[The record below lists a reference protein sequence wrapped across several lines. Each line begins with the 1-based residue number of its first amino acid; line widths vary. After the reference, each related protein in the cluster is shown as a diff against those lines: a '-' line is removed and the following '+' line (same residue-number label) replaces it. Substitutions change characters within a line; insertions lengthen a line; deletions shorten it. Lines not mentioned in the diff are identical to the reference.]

1 MNPKIKEILE
11 YISQATM
18 SITNVR
24 INPRYVE
31 KVTYKHS
38 KEDTLKSDSLTENVT
53 LFEYDIL
60 HKESTDKR
68 FRVEIYKIPSK
79 SFWWPLDWRNDTSKY
94 ITRVTISLPPTQYSY
109 SSKHL
114 ETIEYCSW
122 LDEGTLEI
130 QKNMFKYLELKN
142 KEAEIAEENQKYEDY
157 IKDIKKTINV
167 SVNRDNKLN
176 DILEEE
182 NESQIHPGRWS

>member
-24 INPRYVE
+24 IKPRYVE

-38 KEDTLKSDSLTENVT
+38 KTGEDTIKSDSSFENVT
-53 LFEYDIL
+53 LFEYDIP

-79 SFWWPLDWRNDTSKY
+79 SFWRNDTSKY

-130 QKNMFKYLELKN
+130 QKNMFKYLELKS

-167 SVNRDNKLN
+167 SVTRDNKLN

-182 NESQIHPGRWS
+182 NENQS

>member
-11 YISQATM
+11 YTSQATM

-24 INPRYVE
+24 IKPRSVD

-38 KEDTLKSDSLTENVT
+38 KTGEDTIKSDSSFENITV
-53 LFEYDIL
+53 FQYDIP
-60 HKESTDKR
+60 HKETTDKR
-68 FRVEIYKIPSK
+68 FRVSIYKVPSK
-79 SFWWPLDWRNDTSKY
+79 SFWGNDTSKY
-94 ITRVTISLPPTQYSY
+94 ITMVEISLPPSQYSY
-109 SSKHL
+109 STKHL

-157 IKDIKKTINV
+157 IKDIKKTINI
-167 SVNRDNKLN
+167 SVTRDNKLN

-182 NESQIHPGRWS
+182 NESQS

>member
-18 SITNVR
+18 SITDVR
-24 INPRYVE
+24 IKPRE
-31 KVTYKHS
+31 MEEVTYKHS
-38 KEDTLKSDSLTENVT
+38 KTGEDTLKSSSLTENVT
-53 LFEYDIL
+53 RFEYDIPY
-60 HKESTDKR
+60 KESTDKR

-79 SFWWPLDWRNDTSKY
+79 NFWRNDTSKY
-94 ITRVTISLPPTQYSY
+94 ITKVTISNPPDRYSY

-167 SVNRDNKLN
+167 SVTRDNKLN

-182 NESQIHPGRWS
+182 NESQS

>member
-11 YISQATM
+11 YTAQATM
-18 SITNVR
+18 SLSIGAGLTDVR
-24 INPRYVE
+24 IKPKDVE

-38 KEDTLKSDSLTENVT
+38 RTGEDTINGNIT
-53 LFEYDIL
+53 LFLYDIPP
-60 HKESTDKR
+60 KETTDKR
-68 FRVEIYKIPSK
+68 FSVDIYKIPSK
-79 SFWWPLDWRNDTSKY
+79 NFWGNDNSKY
-94 ITRVTISLPPTQYSY
+94 ITKVTISNPPDRYSY
-109 SSKHL
+109 SNKKI

-142 KEAEIAEENQKYEDY
+142 REAEIAEENQKYEDY

-167 SVNRDNKLN
+167 SVTRDNKIN

-182 NESQIHPGRWS
+182 NESQS

>member
-11 YISQATM
+11 YIAQATM
-18 SITNVR
+18 SLKIGAGLTDVKIKQR
-24 INPRYVE
+24 ELE

-38 KEDTLKSDSLTENVT
+38 KTGEETIKSGTLNENIT
-53 LFEYDIL
+53 RFEYDIPP
-60 HKESTDKR
+60 KENTDKR
-68 FRVEIYKIPSK
+68 FKVEIYKIPNI
-79 SFWWPLDWRNDTSKY
+79 SFWGKDISKY
-94 ITRVTISLPPTQYSY
+94 ITFVEISLPPNNSY
-109 SSKHL
+109 SSRTL
-114 ETIEYCSW
+114 ETIQYCSW

-142 KEAEIAEENQKYEDY
+142 REAEIAEENKKYEDY

-167 SVNRDNKLN
+167 SVARDNKLN

-182 NESQIHPGRWS
+182 NESQS

>member
-11 YISQATM
+11 YTSQATM

-24 INPRYVE
+24 IKPREVE

-38 KEDTLKSDSLTENVT
+38 KTGEDTIKSDSSFENIT
-53 LFEYDIL
+53 LFQYDIPP
-60 HKESTDKR
+60 KETTDKR
-68 FRVEIYKIPSK
+68 FGIDIYKVPSK
-79 SFWWPLDWRNDTSKY
+79 SFWGNDTSKY
-94 ITRVTISLPPTQYSY
+94 ITKVTISNPPDRYSY
-109 SSKHL
+109 SNKNL
-114 ETIEYCSW
+114 ETLEYCSW

-167 SVNRDNKLN
+167 SVTRDNKLN

-182 NESQIHPGRWS
+182 NESKS

>member
-18 SITNVR
+18 SITDVR
-24 INPRYVE
+24 IKPREVE

-38 KEDTLKSDSLTENVT
+38 KTGEDTLKSSSLTENVT
-53 LFEYDIL
+53 RFEYDIPY
-60 HKESTDKR
+60 KESTDKR

-79 SFWWPLDWRNDTSKY
+79 SFWRNDTSKY
-94 ITRVTISLPPTQYSY
+94 ITKVTISNPPDRYSY

-167 SVNRDNKLN
+167 SVTRDNKLN

-182 NESQIHPGRWS
+182 NESQS

>member
-11 YISQATM
+11 YTSQATM

-24 INPRYVE
+24 IKPRSVE

-38 KEDTLKSDSLTENVT
+38 KTGEDTLKSDSSFENIT
-53 LFEYDIL
+53 LFEYDIPY
-60 HKESTDKR
+60 KESNDKR
-68 FRVEIYKIPSK
+68 FRIEIYKIPSK
-79 SFWWPLDWRNDTSKY
+79 SFWGNDTSKY
-94 ITRVTISLPPTQYSY
+94 ITRVTISNPPDRYSY
-109 SSKHL
+109 SNKNL
-114 ETIEYCSW
+114 ETLEYCSW

-167 SVNRDNKLN
+167 SVTRDNKLN

-182 NESQIHPGRWS
+182 NESQS